1 MVRLEY
7 ISIWLASILSNI
19 TQGLGRRRSKN
30 IALGGETWRGRKWV
44 TANVLSLDEKLVF
57 FFSLNLKFNNPGTN
71 GESAYNMTAVNWC
84 QGHCYAWRSQ
94 HIAAE
99 ITKMT
104 KQAAWFIHT
113 ADSFGIVCT
122 SLERK
127 IRPWENFISKL
138 HRSSPI
144 KEVPFEESTPLVPIH
159 TQKWNKGFSYHKSH
173 MCLKLRDWKP
183 WKKTSGN
190 NPTYPLFSQK

>member
-71 GESAYNMTAVNWC
+71 GESAYNMTAMN
-84 QGHCYAWRSQ
+84 
-94 HIAAE
+94 
-99 ITKMT
+99 
-104 KQAAWFIHT
+104 
-113 ADSFGIVCT
+113 
-122 SLERK
+122 
-127 IRPWENFISKL
+127 
-138 HRSSPI
+138 
-144 KEVPFEESTPLVPIH
+144 
-159 TQKWNKGFSYHKSH
+159 
-173 MCLKLRDWKP
+173 
-183 WKKTSGN
+183 
-190 NPTYPLFSQK
+190 